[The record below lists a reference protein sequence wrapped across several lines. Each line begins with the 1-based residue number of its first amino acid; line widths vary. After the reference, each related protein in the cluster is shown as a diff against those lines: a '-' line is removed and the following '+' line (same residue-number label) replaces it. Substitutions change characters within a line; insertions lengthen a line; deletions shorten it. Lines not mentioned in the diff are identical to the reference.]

1 MKFIGILPV
10 RLQSSRLPGKAL
22 KLIENIPAIVH
33 AYKRTCL
40 SKHLNDV
47 YIATDSK
54 IIQKIAKKFYCKT
67 IITKKHRNGSERI
80 FEASKKLKFDY
91 LINVQGD
98 EVLIDPK
105 NIDKM
110 ISEIKNNKKDEF
122 FIGITK
128 FRKKNQKNVFK
139 AVIDNK
145 NYLLYCSREDI
156 PSSNIIK
163 NEERL
168 KVVFTVGF
176 RRKSLK
182 KFVKLKISKNE
193 TREPNEFLRILD
205 NGLKIKTV
213 KFKQAHISLDTKS
226 DLKKIRQLMKK
237 DRILKLYQ

>member
-1 MKFIGILPV
+1 MKFVAILPV
-10 RLQSSRLPGKAL
+10 RLESSRLPGKAL

-47 YIATDSK
+47 FIATDSK
-54 IIQKIAKKFYCKT
+54 KIQKIAETFNCRT
-67 IITKKHRNGSERI
+67 ILTKKHRNGTERI

-110 ISEIKNNKKDEF
+110 ILEIKGNKNDEF

-128 FRKKNQKNVFK
+128 FKKINQKNVFK
-139 AVIDNK
+139 AVTDNK
-145 NYLLYCSREDI
+145 GYLLYCSREDI
-156 PSSNIIK
+156 PSSHITK
-163 NEERL
+163 SKERL
-168 KVVFTVGF
+168 KVVFIVGF
-176 RRKSLK
+176 KKNSLK

-193 TREPNEFLRILD
+193 KREPNEFLRILD

-213 KFKQAHISLDTKS
+213 KFKKALISLDTVS
-226 DLKKIRQLMKK
+226 DLKKLRQLIKK
-237 DRILKLYQ
+237 DKIIYKYQ